1 MARELAS
8 VKRIKEINPIEGATN
23 IVRATIEGFD
33 VVVRKDEFKVNDLC
47 LYCET
52 DSILP
57 KNTDFAFLEGK
68 PIKIKKL
75 RGVYSYGI
83 AFPLSVLDKYS
94 DGKKFEEGDDVTDL
108 LGVTKKMDEVIPL
121 NNNSKKN
128 PFPSWIPKTDET
140 RFQNIIDILGEYEG
154 VPCIV
159 TEKLDGSSTTHWLD
173 NNGKYHIAT
182 RNQEVLDETSVYYR
196 AGIDNNIPELL
207 KNLPEGSVV
216 QGELIGPGV
225 QKNIYKLD
233 KHEIYMFNLR
243 LDKGYID
250 ADKTLEMLKQAGFKT
265 VPVVHDVYKL
275 IPDKDELLN
284 LSMGKSK
291 LNNKQH
297 REGIVIRSTKLIKVN
312 RGLCYFVDGRLSFKV
327 INPKY
332 ELALK

>member
-1 MARELAS
+1 MARQLAS
-8 VKRIKEINPIEGATN
+8 IKRIREINPIEGATN

-57 KNTDFAFLEGK
+57 KNPDFAFLEGK

-83 AFPLSVLDKYS
+83 AFPMNILEKYA
-94 DGKKFEEGDDVTDL
+94 DGKTFQENDDVTDI
-108 LGVTKKMDEVIPL
+108 LGVVKKEDLIPL
-121 NNNSKKN
+121 DNGSKNKS
-128 PFPSWIPKTDET
+128 FPSWIPKTDET
-140 RFQNIIDILGEYEG
+140 RFQNVIDILQEYTD

-173 NNGKYHIAT
+173 DNGNYHVAS
-182 RNQEVLDETSVYYR
+182 RNQEVFDETSVYYR

-207 KNLPEGSVV
+207 KNLPKGSVV
-216 QGELIGPGV
+216 QGELIGPGI
-225 QKNIYKLD
+225 QKNLYKLD

-250 ADKTLEMLKQAGFKT
+250 ADKTLEMLNNAGFKT
-265 VPVVHDVYKL
+265 VPVVHDIYKL
-275 IPDKDELLN
+275 VPSKDELLN
-284 LSMGKSK
+284 LSMGRSK

-297 REGIVIRSTKLIKVN
+297 REGIVIRSIKLIKV
-312 RGLCYFVDGRLSFKV
+312 RQGLGYFVDGRLSFKV

-332 ELALK
+332 ELSLD